1 MLTETV
7 KNKEEGGEKTD
18 FGAIFRELL
27 FLHTTHKWKKIG
39 KIDILYSVLWYK
51 VDFETLL

>member
-39 KIDILYSVLWYK
+39 KIDILYSVL
-51 VDFETLL
+51 